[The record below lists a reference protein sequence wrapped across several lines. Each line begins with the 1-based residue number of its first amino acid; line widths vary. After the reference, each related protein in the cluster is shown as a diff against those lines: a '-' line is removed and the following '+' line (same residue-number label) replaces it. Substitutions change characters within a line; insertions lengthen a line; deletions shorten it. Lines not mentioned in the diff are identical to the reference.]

1 MERNTQVP
9 SYRKSIPPFK
19 GELKSL
25 RFSEVSRFFRELNS
39 YQSEHNTSERGAS
52 HLAWSVRTQ
61 LTPPG
66 ISDDTF
72 SQVSNKE
79 LFCIIRQEEQGVVD
93 AVFIT
98 EDGQGNKV
106 VRVRTRDLRKP
117 DDSDIADAVN
127 KKNEII
133 LYVHHAIGFDINNP
147 EDKAYLESYKNGTA
161 TNPPS
166 IAGGAPP
173 AKGGRGILI

>member
-1 MERNTQVP
+1 MKIYE
-9 SYRKSIPPFK
+9 
-19 GELKSL
+19 
-25 RFSEVSRFFRELNS
+25 SE
-39 YQSEHNTSERGAS
+39 G
-52 HLAWSVRTQ
+52 
-61 LTPPG
+61 
-66 ISDDTF
+66 TF
-72 SQVSNKE
+72 SPTKKE
-79 LFCIIRQEEQGVVD
+79 FSFKVQATKIG
-93 AVFIT
+93 
-98 EDGQGNKV
+98 EDTYEIKQYFDICSSDRFAIVAILSTKKGNKDDLSGEKPDYTFAV
-106 VRVRTRDLRKP
+106 TNIPYSKLKRDLRKP

>member
-1 MERNTQVP
+1 MKIYE
-9 SYRKSIPPFK
+9 SIGSFSPTKKEFSLLVQATK
-19 GELKSL
+19 IGE
-25 RFSEVSRFFRELNS
+25 
-39 YQSEHNTSERGAS
+39 
-52 HLAWSVRTQ
+52 
-61 LTPPG
+61 
-66 ISDDTF
+66 DTYEIKQYF
-72 SQVSNKE
+72 DICNAKRYAIVAILSTKN
-79 LFCIIRQEEQGVVD
+79 
-93 AVFIT
+93 
-98 EDGQGNKV
+98 GNKNDLSRKKPDHTFAV
-106 VRVRTRDLRKP
+106 TNIPYSKLKRDLRKP

>member
-1 MERNTQVP
+1 MKIYE
-9 SYRKSIPPFK
+9 SI
-19 GELKSL
+19 
-25 RFSEVSRFFRELNS
+25 
-39 YQSEHNTSERGAS
+39 
-52 HLAWSVRTQ
+52 
-61 LTPPG
+61 G
-66 ISDDTF
+66 IFDPT
-72 SQVSNKE
+72 NKE
-79 LFCIIRQEEQGVVD
+79 FSFMVQATKIGEDTYEIIQYFDLCNDKNYAIVAILSTKDGNDKDLTKDPANFTFAENNIGYGKLDTNLKQEG
-93 AVFIT
+93 
-98 EDGQGNKV
+98 
-106 VRVRTRDLRKP
+106 DL
-117 DDSDIADAVN
+117 DIADAVN

>member
-1 MERNTQVP
+1 MKIYE
-9 SYRKSIPPFK
+9 
-19 GELKSL
+19 
-25 RFSEVSRFFRELNS
+25 SE
-39 YQSEHNTSERGAS
+39 G
-52 HLAWSVRTQ
+52 
-61 LTPPG
+61 
-66 ISDDTF
+66 TF
-72 SQVSNKE
+72 SPTKKE
-79 LFCIIRQEEQGVVD
+79 FSFKVQATKIG
-93 AVFIT
+93 
-98 EDGQGNKV
+98 EDTYEIKQYFDICRNDRFAIVAILSTKNGNKNDLSRKKPNHTIDV
-106 VRVRTRDLRKP
+106 TNIPYSKLKRDLRKP

-173 AKGGRGILI
+173 GKKGTGVLL